1 METKN
6 ERKEINIKSCTCY
19 YFYDIIP
26 DRDIYFVHFLLD
38 NKLYEAYKNILVCD
52 I

>member
-1 METKN
+1 METRN

-19 YFYDIIP
+19 YFDDIIS
-26 DRDIYFVHFLLD
+26 DRDIYYIDFLLD
-38 NKLYEAYKNILVCD
+38 NKLYEAYKIILVCD

>member
-1 METKN
+1 METNN
-6 ERKEINIKSCTCY
+6 ERKEIYIKSCTCY

-26 DRDIYFVHFLLD
+26 DRDIYYVDFLLD